1 MAEIIEQFPS
11 ALSQNESKF
20 TSERNITGIIR
31 SVVDAENGSFICRV
45 VDGIYEFVINGYY
58 FKMQV
63 PDSQNVWASI
73 LIDSSNRLVR
83 VNGGTELYDGTDFK
97 GIYFTESSSA
107 SANPD
112 NINPDY
118 TQYTQYNLKLKENN
132 EPYAPS
138 FIKFNG
144 NGISVDLPESSEN
157 KSYSIVTGPNGT
169 LMARDMTL
177 NQMTIGEPT
186 NSFVT
191 SFWRDS
197 SGLIQSAIRSELSLA
212 TSSAIGGIK
221 IGYTTNNTNRN
232 YAVQLSDGD
241 GKAYVNVPWENTT
254 YGVATTST
262 EGLMSAEDKTK
273 LTNIA
278 AGAEVN
284 VQANWTETNNNSD
297 AFIKNKP
304 LPGSTATGVV
314 SGNSSG
320 GTATSYSR
328 SDHVHKITGDTI
340 KNALG
345 YTPYD
350 GQHNALNFAKIS
362 DVNNMLNQSALS
374 ASGGI
379 KIENKVIK
387 HTNSITATTTKKV
400 YPITVDAQGH
410 ITGLGP
416 GGYIDINGIRNNLWN
431 RNQQFLDIAASNSAK
446 GLTGGTLVN
455 LNTPKTTA
463 FRGTNFITGNPGWD
477 GVKISVSGVY
487 KIWGSLYFD
496 SLSSEVT
503 DYGIYV
509 YYGDQELGGVLYPK
523 PTGRTFSGAL
533 NFNAIIE
540 EISPSDSK
548 TLSVVARLRGTG
560 GTGKIHLDSTMT
572 EFYIERIA

>member
-31 SVVDAENGSFICRV
+31 SVVDVENGSFICRV
-45 VDGIYEFVINGYY
+45 ADGIYEFVINGYY

-132 EPYAPS
+132 EPYTPS

-144 NGISVDLPESSEN
+144 NSISIGTESSLGNEGQAV
-157 KSYSIVTGPNGT
+157 ITGPNGT
-169 LMARDMTL
+169 LTTKDMSSGAS
-177 NQMTIGEPT
+177 QDGSAT
-186 NSFVT
+186 NIFV
-191 SFWRDS
+191 SNISQDS
-197 SGLIQSAIRSELSLA
+197 SGKISVIKSSLSTA

-221 IGYTTNNTNRN
+221 ISYPEPTGSGRN
-232 YAVQLSDGD
+232 YPVKIEESGANA
-241 GKAYVNVPWENTT
+241 GKAYVTVPWENTS

-262 EGLMSAEDKTK
+262 EGLMSAADKIK

-284 VQANWTETNNNSD
+284 VQSDWNETINTSD
-297 AFIKNKP
+297 AYIKNKP
-304 LPGSTATGVV
+304 LPGSTATGIV

-350 GQHNALNFAKIS
+350 GGNNALNFAKIS

-374 ASGGI
+374 ASKGI

-387 HTNSITATTTKKV
+387 HTNSITAVLTKKI
-400 YPITVDAQGH
+400 YPITIDAQGH
-410 ITGLGP
+410 ITAVGP
-416 GGYIDINGIRNNLWN
+416 GGYDDINGIRSHLGNQ
-431 RNQQFLDIAASNSAK
+431 NQQFYNISTSNSDR
-446 GLTGGTLVN
+446 GLSGGTIVK
-455 LNTPKTTA
+455 LNTPNTTA
-463 FRGTNFITGNPGWD
+463 FRGSNIITNSKRIN
-477 GVKISVSGVY
+477 
-487 KIWGSLYFD
+487 
-496 SLSSEVT
+496 LS
-503 DYGIYV
+503 
-509 YYGDQELGGVLYPK
+509 
-523 PTGRTFSGAL
+523 
-533 NFNAIIE
+533 
-540 EISPSDSK
+540 
-548 TLSVVARLRGTG
+548 TL
-560 GTGKIHLDSTMT
+560 
-572 EFYIERIA
+572 F